1 MQLVGSCANMAMMF
15 RHAFICTWLP
25 QAIEATAAVQGEAG
39 KSPLSN
45 GQKGGRVPEDTGE
58 KPQECKQQ

>member
-1 MQLVGSCANMAMMF
+1 MALMM
-15 RHAFICTWLP
+15 RNRTSQRMSLK
-25 QAIEATAAVQGEAG
+25 GEAG